1 MDRPWEYALGVVGLA
16 LCLLAGLGLARWAA
30 PTPIIG
36 VVRFDAVISEET
48 AANLVEILERA
59 QKDDRVAGVVLE
71 IASPGGLAYSSE
83 NAFYS
88 LLRLRETKPVIAAI
102 DGQAASGGYYM
113 AVAANRIYAPPS
125 ASVGNVGARGP
136 RPDDPELSPNEL
148 SSGPYKIAG
157 GSRFDSIQQLQTVA
171 DAFVG
176 NVVNQR
182 QHAEVTPLTIDA
194 QAVAEARIY
203 LGSEG
208 LALGLIDAEGGRTD
222 ALLAAAELAG
232 VERYSVVDLADDYG
246 IAITPTTS
254 TISESVAALA
264 ADAPPD
270 AVFLLDS
277 RIPLPQGLSGS
288 SLDQQLLRLR
298 GNN

>member
-1 MDRPWEYALGVVGLA
+1 MDRPWEYALGAVGLA
-16 LCLLAGLGLARWAA
+16 LCLLAGLALARWAA
-30 PTPIIG
+30 PKPAIG
-36 VVRFDAVISEET
+36 VVRFDAVVSEET

-59 QKDDRVAGVVLE
+59 QEDDQVAGVVLE
-71 IASPGGLAYSSE
+71 IASPGGLAHSSE

-125 ASVGNVGARGP
+125 ASVGNVGARGS

-148 SSGPYKIAG
+148 SSGPYKLSG

-182 QHAEVTPLTIDA
+182 QHAEMTPLTIDA

-208 LALGLIDAEGGRTD
+208 LALGLVDAEGGRTD
-222 ALLAAAELAG
+222 AILAAAALAG
-232 VERYSVVDLADDYG
+232 VERYDVVDLANRYG
-246 IAITPTTS
+246 IAITPSAPTV
-254 TISESVAALA
+254 SESVAALA

-277 RIPLPQGLSGS
+277 RIPLPSELNASP
-288 SLDQQLLRLR
+288 LDQPLLRQR
-298 GNN
+298 ENH